1 MKVKDLKIF
10 LIIGAL
16 ALLTSSCFLFQ
27 PSHERCPAYGLD
39 QDDNE
44 QIDLK
49 LIEDQEEKI

>member
-10 LIIGAL
+10 LIIGAMM
-16 ALLTSSCFLFQ
+16 LLTTSCFLFQ
-27 PSHERCPAYGLD
+27 PTHERCPAYGLV
-39 QDDNE
+39 QDENE